1 MENGHV
7 IGKIEIILKEEVLL
21 SLNIMLKQDIEK
33 KHITDFCSNY
43 CNYLLSN
50 M

>member
-21 SLNIMLKQDIEK
+21 SLNIMLKQDIE
-33 KHITDFCSNY
+33 IGRASCRERVFG
-43 CNYLLSN
+43 LV
-50 M
+50 